1 MDESITPE
9 DDGDATGLTRWHTV
23 SAGAR
28 LAVAMAAGLAAGV
41 AATAAGYRLG
51 PLIGWDTAAAV
62 FLVWVWSTIW
72 HRDPEQTAGLA
83 TREDPSRP
91 VSDAVLLGAAVV
103 SLGAVGVV
111 LLGSQGSSTADLA
124 LVFCSVALSWATV
137 HSLFC
142 LKYARLYYTDPVG
155 GLDFNQD
162 QDPAYTDF
170 AYVAFTLGMTY
181 QVSDTAIRT
190 AVLRRTALQ
199 HALYSFL
206 FGTVILSVTINLVVT
221 FSR

>member
-1 MDESITPE
+1 MD
-9 DDGDATGLTRWHTV
+9 DDGLTRWHTV
-23 SAGAR
+23 SAGTR
-28 LAVAMAAGLAAGV
+28 LAVAVAAGLAVGATT
-41 AATAAGYRLG
+41 TAAGYRLG
-51 PLIGWDTAAAV
+51 PLIGWDTAAVV
-62 FLVWVWSTIW
+62 FLVWVWATIW
-72 HRDPEQTAGLA
+72 RRDPAQTAGLA

-91 VSDAVLLGAAVV
+91 VSDAALLGAALA
-103 SLGAVGVV
+103 SLAAVGVV
-111 LLGSQGSSTADLA
+111 LLGTQGSSTGDLA
-124 LVFCSVALSWATV
+124 VVFCSVALSWATV

-142 LKYARLYYTDPVG
+142 LKYARLYYAEPVG

-162 QDPAYTDF
+162 EDPAYTDF

-181 QVSDTAIRT
+181 QVSDTVIRT

-199 HALYSFL
+199 HALYSFV